1 MSESNELNLI
11 YLILQIVGIIAFFIC
26 CLTCLYYRG
35 MNEKKKRIHDE
46 KMYPKDL
53 TSRVNSLEKK
63 IQKMENKSFVA
74 VV

>member
-1 MSESNELNLI
+1 MSESNEPNII
-11 YLILQIVGIIAFFIC
+11 YIILQIVGIIAFFIC
-26 CLTCLYYRG
+26 CLTCLYHRG
-35 MNEKKKRIHDE
+35 LNEKKQKIHHE

-63 IQKMENKSFVA
+63 IGKMENKSFVA